1 MKPEKHLKKIVS
13 RICGGGILSIAS
25 LSLVGVGFSSWLITG
40 KDNPTRDTP
49 LDSIGAD
56 GEFCDINKYVNG
68 LQVTATVFADHGFK
82 SNADDSTS
90 NTNPGTIACSF
101 RLNTLDSSDPLS
113 NHIPSG
119 YNLVLVVN
127 LSSKNKNG
135 EYSDGYSIFQDFDTT
150 SSRNRYDSSHNQAG
164 NTLASTRTT
173 NSYSMTDSFVVPMND
188 SSYSNAFNGSFV
200 TRYVTFQLKIKEGYT
215 IGSVYNDYFEKD
227 SSGNVTNTKKD
238 RSMTASVH
246 REISKQ

>member
-1 MKPEKHLKKIVS
+1 M
-13 RICGGGILSIAS
+13 RGGLLGLIS
-25 LSLVGVGFSSWLITG
+25 LSLVGVGFSSWLITS
-40 KDNPTRDTP
+40 KDSPSRDTP

-56 GEFCDINKYVNG
+56 GEFCDINKYIISMNVN
-68 LQVTATVFADHGFK
+68 ASVFTDHGFK
-82 SNADDSTS
+82 SNSGDDSIASDNIGTIVCSFSLSTGNTS
-90 NTNPGTIACSF
+90 N
-101 RLNTLDSSDPLS
+101 PLS
-113 NHIPSG
+113 THIPSG
-119 YNLVLVVN
+119 YNLVPVVK
-127 LSSKNKNG
+127 LSSKSKNG
-135 EYSDGYSIFQDFDTT
+135 TYSDGYSIFQDFDTT